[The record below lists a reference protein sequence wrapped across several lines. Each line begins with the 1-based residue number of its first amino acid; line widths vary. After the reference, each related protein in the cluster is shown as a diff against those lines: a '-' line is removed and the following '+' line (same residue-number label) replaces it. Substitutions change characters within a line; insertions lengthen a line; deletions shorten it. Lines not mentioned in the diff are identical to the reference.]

1 MSDEQHKE
9 LIQEIK
15 DLSKRVSLLEGK
27 MMATAALSSAA
38 FTTIVALIAK

>member
-1 MSDEQHKE
+1 MSDKQHAE

-15 DLSKRVSLLEGK
+15 ELTKRVSLLEGK

-38 FTTIVALIAK
+38 FTTLVALIAK